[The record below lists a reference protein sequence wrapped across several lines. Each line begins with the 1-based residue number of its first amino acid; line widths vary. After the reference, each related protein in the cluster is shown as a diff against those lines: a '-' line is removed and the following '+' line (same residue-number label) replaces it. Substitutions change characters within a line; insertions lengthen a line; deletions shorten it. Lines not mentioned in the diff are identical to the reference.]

1 MPITSGKT
9 IGAHAIAD
17 GSANYAGGT
26 TDIIF
31 DIVGAGGTFTSK
43 ELEVPGLNRLTWVII
58 QRAGTDSISIQP
70 QVAFRR
76 GAANAFVWENILPVS
91 LTNPS
96 GASLVISLNTLVC
109 QAMRLVATYTGPQG
123 NPACS
128 ARFYLS
134 GSA

>member
-1 MPITSGKT
+1 MPLTSGKT
-9 IGAHAIAD
+9 IGAHAFAD
-17 GSANYAGGT
+17 GSANHQGGT
-26 TDIIF
+26 TDLTVTIL
-31 DIVGAGGTFTSK
+31 GPGTFTSR
-43 ELEVPGLNRLTWVII
+43 ELEVPGLNRLTWVVI
-58 QRAGTDSISIQP
+58 QRAGTDSIIIQP

-76 GAANAFVWENILPVS
+76 GAGSAFVWENILPVS

-96 GASLVISLNTLVC
+96 SVPLVIPLNTLVC
-109 QAMRLVATYTGPQG
+109 QAMRLVATATGPQG